1 MRKTLLLIAAC
12 CLQGMTIAQEP
23 VYRQASAPI
32 EERVSDL
39 LGRMTLEEKIGQIC
53 CPLGWE
59 MYTKVSPDS
68 VTISDK
74 YRQQM
79 DEAPIGS
86 YWAVLRADPWTQKTL
101 ETGLNPRL
109 AAKALNAL
117 QKYAVEYTRLGIPV
131 LFAEECPHG
140 HMAIGATVFPTSMG
154 QASTWNESLIRQ
166 MGEVIG
172 LEARLQGA
180 NIGYGPVLDIARE
193 PRWSRVEET
202 FGEDP
207 YLTGILGT
215 AFVQGM
221 QGKDFKDGRHV
232 YSTLKHL
239 AAYGVPRGGHN
250 GGPADMGLRALLDEY
265 LPGFQRAVEVG
276 KATTVMT
283 SYNSIDGVPC
293 TSNKFLIDS
302 LLRKRWGF
310 NGFVYSDLASID
322 GIAGAH
328 VAANLE
334 DAAIQAVEAGTDMDL
349 GANAYRQ
356 LVKAVQTGKVKESA
370 INRAVSNVLRLKFR
384 MGLFEQPYVSPE
396 EASRLVNCE
405 DHRML
410 ARKIAREGTVLL
422 KNNGILPLGKVKRIA
437 VIGPNADVMYNY
449 LGDYT
454 APQERSKVVTLL
466 DALRNRMPDV
476 RIDYVKGCAIRDT
489 TQSNIK
495 EAVEAARKADL
506 VILAVGGSSA
516 RDFKTKY
523 INTGAATVDSEN
535 SGILSDMECGEGF
548 DRATLDLLGDQEK
561 LIRAIAATEKPLVTV
576 YIAGRPLNMNLAS
589 EVSDALLTAWYPGE
603 QGGNGIVDVLTGE
616 YNPSGRLPMSV
627 PRHVGQIPVH
637 YSQGTLRDYMDCPG
651 KPLYTFGYGLS
662 YTTFAYS
669 NLKLSATAKA
679 TSQPAGDNEVM
690 QTITCTVTNTGDRD
704 GDEVVQLYLNDEVSS
719 VAVPP
724 IRLKGFQKI
733 FLKKGESREV
743 TFQLTRQD
751 LSIYDRNMNFTAEP
765 GRFNVM
771 IGGSSDNLPLKGSFE
786 IQ

>member
-276 KATTVMT
+276 KAATVMT

-495 EAVEAARKADL
+495 EAVETARKADL

>member
-1 MRKTLLLIAAC
+1 
-12 CLQGMTIAQEP
+12 
-23 VYRQASAPI
+23 
-32 EERVSDL
+32 
-39 LGRMTLEEKIGQIC
+39 
-53 CPLGWE
+53 
-59 MYTKVSPDS
+59 
-68 VTISDK
+68 
-74 YRQQM
+74 
-79 DEAPIGS
+79 
-86 YWAVLRADPWTQKTL
+86 
-101 ETGLNPRL
+101 
-109 AAKALNAL
+109 
-117 QKYAVEYTRLGIPV
+117 
-131 LFAEECPHG
+131 
-140 HMAIGATVFPTSMG
+140 MAIGATVFPTSMG

-276 KATTVMT
+276 KAATVMT

-310 NGFVYSDLASID
+310 DGFVYSDLASID

-396 EASRLVNCE
+396 EAARLVNCE

-495 EAVEAARKADL
+495 EAVETARKADL

-637 YSQGTLRDYMDCPG
+637 YSQGTLRDYMDCLG

>member
-1 MRKTLLLIAAC
+1 
-12 CLQGMTIAQEP
+12 
-23 VYRQASAPI
+23 
-32 EERVSDL
+32 
-39 LGRMTLEEKIGQIC
+39 
-53 CPLGWE
+53 
-59 MYTKVSPDS
+59 
-68 VTISDK
+68 
-74 YRQQM
+74 
-79 DEAPIGS
+79 
-86 YWAVLRADPWTQKTL
+86 
-101 ETGLNPRL
+101 
-109 AAKALNAL
+109 
-117 QKYAVEYTRLGIPV
+117 
-131 LFAEECPHG
+131 
-140 HMAIGATVFPTSMG
+140 MG

-276 KATTVMT
+276 KAATVMT

-310 NGFVYSDLASID
+310 DGFVYSDLASID

-328 VAANLE
+328 VVANLE

-396 EASRLVNCE
+396 EAARLVNCE

-422 KNNGILPLGKVKRIA
+422 KNNGILPLGKVKRID

-506 VILAVGGSSA
+506 VILAAGGSSA

-523 INTGAATVDSEN
+523 INTGAATVDSGN

-627 PRHVGQIPVH
+627 PQHVGQIPVH
-637 YSQGTLRDYMDCPG
+637 YSQGTLRDYMDRPG

-662 YTTFAYS
+662 YTTFAY
-669 NLKLSATAKA
+669 
-679 TSQPAGDNEVM
+679 V
-690 QTITCTVTNTGDRD
+690 I
-704 GDEVVQLYLNDEVSS
+704 
-719 VAVPP
+719 
-724 IRLKGFQKI
+724 
-733 FLKKGESREV
+733 
-743 TFQLTRQD
+743 
-751 LSIYDRNMNFTAEP
+751 
-765 GRFNVM
+765 
-771 IGGSSDNLPLKGSFE
+771 
-786 IQ
+786 

>member
-1 MRKTLLLIAAC
+1 
-12 CLQGMTIAQEP
+12 
-23 VYRQASAPI
+23 
-32 EERVSDL
+32 
-39 LGRMTLEEKIGQIC
+39 
-53 CPLGWE
+53 
-59 MYTKVSPDS
+59 
-68 VTISDK
+68 
-74 YRQQM
+74 
-79 DEAPIGS
+79 
-86 YWAVLRADPWTQKTL
+86 
-101 ETGLNPRL
+101 
-109 AAKALNAL
+109 
-117 QKYAVEYTRLGIPV
+117 
-131 LFAEECPHG
+131 
-140 HMAIGATVFPTSMG
+140 MG

-276 KATTVMT
+276 KAATVMT

-396 EASRLVNCE
+396 EAARLVNCE

-466 DALRNRMPDV
+466 DALHNRMPDV

-495 EAVEAARKADL
+495 EAVETARKADL

-589 EVSDALLTAWYPGE
+589 ELSDALLTAWYPGE

>member
-1 MRKTLLLIAAC
+1 
-12 CLQGMTIAQEP
+12 
-23 VYRQASAPI
+23 
-32 EERVSDL
+32 
-39 LGRMTLEEKIGQIC
+39 
-53 CPLGWE
+53 
-59 MYTKVSPDS
+59 
-68 VTISDK
+68 
-74 YRQQM
+74 
-79 DEAPIGS
+79 
-86 YWAVLRADPWTQKTL
+86 
-101 ETGLNPRL
+101 
-109 AAKALNAL
+109 
-117 QKYAVEYTRLGIPV
+117 
-131 LFAEECPHG
+131 
-140 HMAIGATVFPTSMG
+140 MG

-276 KATTVMT
+276 KAATVMT

-356 LVKAVQTGKVKESA
+356 LVKAVQAGKVKESA

-396 EASRLVNCE
+396 EAARLVNCE

-466 DALRNRMPDV
+466 DALRHRMPDV

-679 TSQPAGDNEVM
+679 ASQPAGDNEAM

>member
-276 KATTVMT
+276 KAATVMT

-310 NGFVYSDLASID
+310 DGFVYSDLASID

-495 EAVEAARKADL
+495 EAVETARKADL

>member
-1 MRKTLLLIAAC
+1 
-12 CLQGMTIAQEP
+12 
-23 VYRQASAPI
+23 
-32 EERVSDL
+32 
-39 LGRMTLEEKIGQIC
+39 
-53 CPLGWE
+53 
-59 MYTKVSPDS
+59 
-68 VTISDK
+68 
-74 YRQQM
+74 
-79 DEAPIGS
+79 
-86 YWAVLRADPWTQKTL
+86 
-101 ETGLNPRL
+101 
-109 AAKALNAL
+109 
-117 QKYAVEYTRLGIPV
+117 
-131 LFAEECPHG
+131 
-140 HMAIGATVFPTSMG
+140 
-154 QASTWNESLIRQ
+154 

-276 KATTVMT
+276 KAATVMT

-310 NGFVYSDLASID
+310 DGFVYSDLASID

-356 LVKAVQTGKVKESA
+356 LVKAVQAGKVKESA

-396 EASRLVNCE
+396 EAARLVNCE

>member
-1 MRKTLLLIAAC
+1 
-12 CLQGMTIAQEP
+12 
-23 VYRQASAPI
+23 
-32 EERVSDL
+32 
-39 LGRMTLEEKIGQIC
+39 
-53 CPLGWE
+53 
-59 MYTKVSPDS
+59 
-68 VTISDK
+68 
-74 YRQQM
+74 
-79 DEAPIGS
+79 
-86 YWAVLRADPWTQKTL
+86 
-101 ETGLNPRL
+101 
-109 AAKALNAL
+109 
-117 QKYAVEYTRLGIPV
+117 
-131 LFAEECPHG
+131 
-140 HMAIGATVFPTSMG
+140 MAIGATVFPTSMG

-276 KATTVMT
+276 KAATVMT

-310 NGFVYSDLASID
+310 DGFVYSDLASID

-396 EASRLVNCE
+396 EAARLVNCE

-679 TSQPAGDNEVM
+679 VSQPAGDNEVM

-786 IQ
+786 FQ

>member
-1 MRKTLLLIAAC
+1 
-12 CLQGMTIAQEP
+12 
-23 VYRQASAPI
+23 
-32 EERVSDL
+32 
-39 LGRMTLEEKIGQIC
+39 
-53 CPLGWE
+53 
-59 MYTKVSPDS
+59 
-68 VTISDK
+68 
-74 YRQQM
+74 
-79 DEAPIGS
+79 
-86 YWAVLRADPWTQKTL
+86 
-101 ETGLNPRL
+101 
-109 AAKALNAL
+109 
-117 QKYAVEYTRLGIPV
+117 
-131 LFAEECPHG
+131 
-140 HMAIGATVFPTSMG
+140 MAIGATVFPTSMG

-276 KATTVMT
+276 KAATVMT

-310 NGFVYSDLASID
+310 DGFVYSDLASID

-356 LVKAVQTGKVKESA
+356 LVKAVQAGKVKESA

-396 EASRLVNCE
+396 EAARLVNCE

>member
-276 KATTVMT
+276 KAATVMT

-310 NGFVYSDLASID
+310 DGFVYSDLASID

-396 EASRLVNCE
+396 EAARLVNCE

-495 EAVEAARKADL
+495 EAVETARKADL

-576 YIAGRPLNMNLAS
+576 YIVGRPLNMNLAS